1 MLDVSLVYI
10 IIPSLHL
17 GCFQFVIV
25 KVDLDKLF
33 CINMFSMFGIFPWDR
48 FLELELL
55 VQMILVFKAFDTL
68 PS

>member
-33 CINMFSMFGIFPWDR
+33 
-48 FLELELL
+48 
-55 VQMILVFKAFDTL
+55 
-68 PS
+68 